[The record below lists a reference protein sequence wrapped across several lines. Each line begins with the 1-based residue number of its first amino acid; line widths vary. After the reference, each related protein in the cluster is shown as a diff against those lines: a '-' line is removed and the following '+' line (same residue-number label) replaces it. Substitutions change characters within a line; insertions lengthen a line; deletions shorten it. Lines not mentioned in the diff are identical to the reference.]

1 MDFIIINADISQK
14 KYHALW
20 EHCLSR
26 HLRWQVFA
34 SVIMGS
40 LVNGLSVDA
49 AMEKAVR
56 FLSPAI
62 EDASRIYACEE
73 AQLCQV
79 WRDDTCVPGQ
89 LLHAV

>member
-1 MDFIIINADISQK
+1 MMAQQSFVGNLAVTP
-14 KYHALW
+14 
-20 EHCLSR
+20 ER
-26 HLRWQVFA
+26 HYYLETPFMGESYSGTGDLFA

-62 EDASRIYACEE
+62 EDASR
-73 AQLCQV
+73 
-79 WRDDTCVPGQ
+79 DNVPREHGISFEKYLH
-89 LLHAV
+89 LLL